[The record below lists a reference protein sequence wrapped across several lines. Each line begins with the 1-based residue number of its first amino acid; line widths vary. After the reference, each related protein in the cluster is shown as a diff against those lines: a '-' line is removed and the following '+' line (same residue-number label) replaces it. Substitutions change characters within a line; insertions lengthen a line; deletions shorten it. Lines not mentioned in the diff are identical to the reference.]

1 MEDNPIFII
10 QKPSIYSAYVLIFDT
25 LWCQHLSKKK
35 KRISNPVPFHN
46 KINKSMDSH
55 HNMKRQT

>member
-1 MEDNPIFII
+1 MEDNPIFMI

-25 LWCQHLSKKK
+25 LWCQHLSKK